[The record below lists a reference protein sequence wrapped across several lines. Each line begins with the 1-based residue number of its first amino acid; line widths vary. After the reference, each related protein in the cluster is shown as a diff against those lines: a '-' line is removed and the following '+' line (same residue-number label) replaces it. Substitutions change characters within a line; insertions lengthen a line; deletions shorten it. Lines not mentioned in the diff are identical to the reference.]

1 MFNSEK
7 EIRELVDNFCKKFK
21 INNNIFEVS
30 TISKAEGGEKKRLYN
45 NTKVIN
51 TNCTYVIKYYIK
63 LKIFVIWTY
72 SKDSKCAGMSF
83 SLKTIRDKLAKG
95 IMWGDKGEEQHPRNQ
110 YKVYFSYDADLIKL
124 LSLVTNQI

>member
-7 EIRELVDNFCKKFK
+7 EIREFVDNFCKKFK

-51 TNCTYVIKYYIK
+51 TNCTYVIKYYIILH
-63 LKIFVIWTY
+63 LKNLQFFWY
-72 SKDSKCAGMSF
+72 S
-83 SLKTIRDKLAKG
+83 
-95 IMWGDKGEEQHPRNQ
+95 
-110 YKVYFSYDADLIKL
+110 
-124 LSLVTNQI
+124 